1 MPNSDF
7 TIKKEI
13 SRSAEV
19 IDSNLQSR
27 HIVIESGA
35 RLRHVEVKAKK
46 LLVRS
51 NSNLTDCKMFSDGM
65 IDIGNNV
72 IIREHAVINAFR
84 SLSIGDRT
92 IIYRDVFVGGM
103 QSEKSQ
109 IGVGSDCVIL
119 FRSYLN
125 TTRKIL
131 IGKGVGIGGYC
142 LIFTHSAWQNVLDGN
157 PYKFADV
164 KIKDNAWLPWN
175 VTVLPGV
182 IINQDVT
189 VGSGSVITR
198 SLPTSVFAAG
208 VPAKVIQKKDVKR
221 LSTERK
227 HIITLEILSDFREY
241 ALHYTEKRCHQKLT

>member
-1 MPNSDF
+1 MLNSDS

-13 SRSAEV
+13 SQSAEV
-19 IDSNLQSR
+19 VDSSLQSK

-35 RLRHVEVKAKK
+35 KLRRVDIKAKK
-46 LLVRS
+46 ILIGS
-51 NSNLTDCKMFSDGM
+51 NSILTDCKIFSDGS
-65 IDIGNNV
+65 IDVGNNV
-72 IIREHAVINAFR
+72 IIKENAVINAFK
-84 SLSIGDRT
+84 SISIGDRT
-92 IIYRDVFVGGM
+92 IIDRDVFVGGM

-109 IGVGSDCVIL
+109 IIVGSDCVIL

-131 IGKGVGIGGYC
+131 IGNGVGIGGYC

-221 LSTERK
+221 LCRT
-227 HIITLEILSDFREY
+227 
-241 ALHYTEKRCHQKLT
+241 